1 MALDRSW
8 LLKFLHTL
16 EVDQGCLAH
25 TLNWDGGPPKKFK
38 REHSKISL
46 KFITSVYNFGASG
59 NNTRKLY
66 QATYR
71 EVGVITWV
79 QILEV
84 VPPTKF
90 GKAKNVK
97 NLVRFLTTFDFDR
110 KYLQKR
116 TVQLKSE
123 KHLINHIS
131 SPIGRKKCG
140 ELWSTNKKVIG
151 THVDPPK

>member
-1 MALDRSW
+1 M
-8 LLKFLHTL
+8 
-16 EVDQGCLAH
+16 
-25 TLNWDGGPPKKFK
+25 
-38 REHSKISL
+38 
-46 KFITSVYNFGASG
+46 
-59 NNTRKLY
+59 
-66 QATYR
+66 
-71 EVGVITWV
+71 ITWV

-151 THVDPPK
+151 THVDPHKWTFYERLLFRPLRAVAPQFFYTPYNQLKCISSRISGAGRPQVGLCPIFLHRDSKKQAKLFLL